1 MLRQLTEMM
10 TNNEIIKQALSK
22 AGIETLNEMQQ
33 AALSAGT
40 AKDMILLSPT
50 GSGKTLAFLLPLL
63 DILKSG
69 ERKTQVLIIAPSREL
84 ALQIEAV
91 FRSLGTGHKINC
103 CYGGHPMRTEKKSL
117 EHSPTVLIGTPGR
130 ILDHIKRGHIM
141 PDTIHT
147 LILDEFDKSLE
158 LGFTEEMEDILTQL
172 PSVRRKVLTSAT
184 SAIEIPSYVKIK
196 SPVRLSFL
204 SDEKTL
210 KGLTIHVVKSPAADK
225 LDTLYRLLG
234 ELQSESAL
242 VFCNFREAAERISDY
257 LTEQNVSNEC
267 FHGGMEQQERERSL
281 SKFRNGS
288 ASVFI
293 STDLASRGLDIP
305 EVKHIIHYHTPV
317 NEEAYIHRNGRT
329 ARMNAEGDVYI
340 ILNDKEFLPEY
351 IKPEPKEFFLPKAVK
366 TPISSEWTTLMINKG
381 RRDKIS
387 KGDIAGFLLQKG
399 GLTKDELGI
408 IEVKENCSYA
418 AVKRA
423 QYKVLLSRIKDEK
436 IKKMSV
442 RFS

>member
-1 MLRQLTEMM
+1 MI
-10 TNNEIIKQALSK
+10 NNEISQALAK
-22 AGIETLNEMQQ
+22 AGIESLNEMQQ
-33 AALSAGT
+33 AAISAGT
-40 AKDMILLSPT
+40 SKDMILLSPT

-63 DILKSG
+63 GTLTQED
-69 ERKTQVLIIAPSREL
+69 RKTQVMIIAPSREL

-117 EHSPTVLIGTPGR
+117 EHPPTVLIGTPGR
-130 ILDHIKRGHIM
+130 ILDHIQRGHLM
-141 PDTIHT
+141 LDTIHT

-204 SDEKTL
+204 TEEKSN
-210 KGLTIHVVKSPAADK
+210 GLTMHLVKSPAIDK

-234 ELQSESAL
+234 ELRGESAL
-242 VFCNFREAAERISDY
+242 VFCNFREAAERVSDY
-257 LTEQNVSNEC
+257 LTEQNVNNES
-267 FHGGMEQQERERSL
+267 FHGGMEQPERERAL

-288 ASVFI
+288 ASVFV

-305 EVKHIIHYHTPV
+305 EVKHIIHYHLPV
-317 NEEAYIHRNGRT
+317 NEEACTHRNGRT
-329 ARMNAEGDVYI
+329 ARMNAEGDAYI
-340 ILNDKEFLPEY
+340 ILNEKEFLPEY
-351 IKPEPKEFFLPKAVK
+351 IKPEPKEFYLPKAVK
-366 TPISSEWTTLMINKG
+366 APTLSDWITLTINKG
-381 RRDKIS
+381 KRDKLS
-387 KGDIAGFLLQKG
+387 KGDVAGFLLQKG
-399 GLTKDELGI
+399 GIEKDELGV
-408 IEVKENCSYA
+408 IEVKESCSFA
-418 AVKRA
+418 AIKREK
-423 QYKVLLSRIKDEK
+423 YKALLARIKNEK

-442 RFS
+442 RFN